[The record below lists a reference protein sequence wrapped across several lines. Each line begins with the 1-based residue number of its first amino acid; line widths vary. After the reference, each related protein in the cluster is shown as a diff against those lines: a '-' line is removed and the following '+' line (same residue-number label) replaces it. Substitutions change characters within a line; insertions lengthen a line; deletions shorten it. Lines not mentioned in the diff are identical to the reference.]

1 MEYIK
6 KCLNS
11 CLETCCKS
19 CCIKRKDSSSSV
31 QIILPHSRKSPS
43 GHGLLSQSTFTYLA
57 QPDFHIP
64 LTVTTSNEEKRTSL
78 STPPTRRKSSAP
90 PVLTRASM
98 VQPMPSY
105 SCSQTKSIHSFIE
118 PQITIEEDS
127 GDEPTDNINN
137 NSSILEVST
146 HKWKSVDSITSP
158 GSPIRPPLT
167 SQKRL
172 SVAACHSR
180 RSSMSSFDISRDEV
194 DSDMYESGEL
204 SHDVNSNG
212 KLCFSV
218 QYDHEFEQLT
228 VTVISAKNLWNS
240 EHNSVVLDSFVKVSI
255 QPHLKKK
262 PVKNTTAICKGSP
275 NPLFDEVFTMDGITS
290 ASLPMHAVKLT
301 VYMLDKSSRRKKLGV
316 VHYRLDQHIYP
327 DDHAKRIWRHVYGDG
342 DVSIVLLSLLY
353 VMLNTV

>member
-1 MEYIK
+1 MEFIK
-6 KCLNS
+6 GCLSS
-11 CLETCCKS
+11 CFETCCKN
-19 CCIKRKDSSSSV
+19 CIKRKDSTSSV
-31 QIILPHSRKSPS
+31 QIILPQSRKSPS
-43 GHGLLSQSTFTYLA
+43 GHGLLSKSTFTYLA

-64 LTVTTSNEEKRTSL
+64 LTATTSNEEKRTV

-90 PVLTRASM
+90 PVLTRATM
-98 VQPMPSY
+98 VQPMSTY
-105 SCSQTKSIHSFIE
+105 TCSQAKSVHSFIE

-127 GDEPTDNINN
+127 GDETIENLNN
-137 NSSILEVST
+137 NSTAFDSGWRSM
-146 HKWKSVDSITSP
+146 DSIASP
-158 GSPIRPPLT
+158 SSPMRPMLT
-167 SQKRL
+167 HQKRL

-180 RSSMSSFDISRDEV
+180 RSSMSSFDISKDEV

-240 EHNSVVLDSFVKVSI
+240 EQNVVVLDSFVKISV

-262 PVKNTTAICKGSP
+262 PTKNTTAICKGTP
-275 NPLFDEVFTMDGITS
+275 NPFYDEVFTMDGITG
-290 ASLPMHAVKLT
+290 ASLPMHSVKLT
-301 VYMLDKSSRRKKLGV
+301 MYMLDKSSRRKKLGV
-316 VHYRLDQHIYP
+316 IHYRLDQHIYP

-342 DVSIVLLSLLY
+342 DVSNCY
-353 VMLNTV
+353 FNHFRGFK